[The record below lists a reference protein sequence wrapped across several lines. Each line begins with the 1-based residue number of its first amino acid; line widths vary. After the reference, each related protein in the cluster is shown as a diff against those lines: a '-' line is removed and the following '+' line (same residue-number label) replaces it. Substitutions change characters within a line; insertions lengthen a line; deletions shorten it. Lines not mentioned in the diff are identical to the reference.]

1 MTCRDALLALPGPS
15 TTSLLLN
22 IPHIYRTRGQ
32 PVILIDIH
40 DYEKIRGQ
48 AIVENRPKYHYLTL
62 AFEQLARNGVVQFI
76 DYSEFYPRRLR
87 KRNLDRNDDLLDQ
100 LSEDVT
106 RRYAAVACAQWREY
120 ARGEYQEAFRDGL
133 GEDIDSFI
141 DMRRSERTQEQ
152 KIAHGTGDSRGWMSK
167 VLNKDVAALH
177 IRRNVDRAFDHY
189 NVRGIVAGA
198 EHLSTSS
205 LVGATPEALDQYE
218 LPTPGALP
226 THLDRLDAGSR
237 IVGLDPTELTETREA
252 LSLASDLASE
262 LVGTDDDDWFVLGP
276 SMAFP
281 DFNDLFDMG
290 TISAEF
296 ATRPLND
303 LKTQAAEAVEYL
315 RQEQEVASNKL
326 QYLGEYAHER
336 SSSDTTTHSGS
347 NGFSVSA
354 LTSAIDQ
361 STQLALSS
369 QEIRSL
375 IKERGFD
382 QAAVF
387 VALTCLI
394 DPAYRYDTEPVYRQ
408 ASQLKRRLDPPSVA
422 RPSLESYQ
430 KERQGETWGEN
441 RDWHEDP
448 QADR

>member
-1 MTCRDALLALPGPS
+1 MTGRDALLALPGPS

-22 IPHIYRTRGQ
+22 ITHIYRTRGQ
-32 PVILIDIH
+32 PVILVDTH

-76 DYSEFYPRRLR
+76 DYSEFYPPRLR
-87 KRNLDRNDDLLDQ
+87 ERNLDRNAAALDQ
-100 LSEDVT
+100 LSDAVT
-106 RRYAAVACAQWREY
+106 RRYAIVACAQWREY
-120 ARGEYQEAFRDGL
+120 ARGEYQEGFRDGL

-152 KIAHGTGDSRGWMSK
+152 KIARGTGDNRGWMSK

-177 IRRNVDRAFDHY
+177 IRRNVDRAYDRY

-205 LVGATPEALDQYE
+205 LAGGDPDALQQYE
-218 LPTPGALP
+218 LPTPGTVP
-226 THLDRLDAGSR
+226 SHLDRLDAGSR
-237 IVGLDPTELTETREA
+237 IVGLDPAGLTETRET
-252 LSLASDLASE
+252 LSLASELAGE
-262 LVGTDDDDWFVLGP
+262 VIGNADDDWFVLGP
-276 SMAFP
+276 SMALP
-281 DFNDLFDMG
+281 DFDALFDME

-296 ATRPLND
+296 ASRRLAD
-303 LKTQAAEAVEYL
+303 LKRQAADAVELL
-315 RQEQEVASNKL
+315 RQEPQVDAHKL
-326 QYLGEYAHER
+326 QYLGEYVGER
-336 SSSDTTTHSGS
+336 STTASPQQQAS
-347 NGFSVSA
+347 NGFSLSA
-354 LTSAIDQ
+354 LTAAIDR
-361 STQLALSS
+361 TTRLALSA
-369 QEIRSL
+369 QELRSL

-387 VALTCLI
+387 VALTCLV
-394 DPAYRYDTEPVYRQ
+394 DPAYRYETEPVYKQ
-408 ASQLKRRLDPPSVA
+408 ASQLKRRLDPPNITQS
-422 RPSLESYQ
+422 RLESYH

-448 QADR
+448 DADR